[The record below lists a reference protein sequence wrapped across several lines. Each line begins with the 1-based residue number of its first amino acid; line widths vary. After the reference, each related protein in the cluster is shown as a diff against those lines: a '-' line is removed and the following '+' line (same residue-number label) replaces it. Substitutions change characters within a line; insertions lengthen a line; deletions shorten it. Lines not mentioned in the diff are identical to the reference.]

1 MAVVKRIKHFD
12 IAKRTQKG
20 VEEAILGVAE
30 QGVTISALLAPTSR
44 PSGGDLRESITATST
59 SKTSAIFG
67 SNEFYAPYVE
77 FGTGKH
83 AEKGGRSTPW
93 VYFNEKLQKFFW
105 TEGQHAQPYLRPAA
119 DKLKTTGSRIFA
131 KILKG
136 VLDRG

>member
-1 MAVVKRIKHFD
+1 MATVKRIKHFD

-20 VEEAILGVAE
+20 VEEAVLGVAE
-30 QGVTISALLAPTSR
+30 QGVTIAALKLTSD
-44 PSGGDLRESITATST
+44 SGGLKQSLAATST

-67 SNEFYAPYVE
+67 SPLEYAPYVE